1 MSENETGMELD
12 GVAIIGM
19 AGRFPDAKN
28 LDEFWENI
36 RDGVNSIKP
45 IADDELELS
54 GSDAEVAKNN
64 PNYVKKAAAVED
76 ADLFDASFFGI
87 YPKEAEAMDP
97 QHRLL
102 LECSW
107 HALEDAGYD
116 PDIYDGSIGVFAGCY
131 MNTYTLSSLD
141 SNPAFMQ
148 SLANSFHGGS
158 LQTELGN
165 DKDYL
170 ATRVSFKLNLRGPS
184 MTIQTACSTSLVAI
198 VQACQNLL
206 SYQCDMALAGAATLK
221 FPQKRGYLY
230 QEDGMVSPEGLCRT
244 FDANARGTIFGNG
257 VGMVLLKRLEDAVE
271 DGDNIYAVIKGW
283 GINNDGNTK
292 VGYTAP
298 SVDGQMET
306 VALAH
311 ALADINA
318 STIDYVEAHGT
329 GTPLGDPIEIEALT
343 RAFRLT
349 TEQKQFCA
357 IGSLKTNIG
366 HLDCAAGVAGLIKTS
381 LALHHRQIPPSLN
394 FETPNPNI
402 DFPNTPFYVNTELA
416 EWPVGTT
423 PRRAGL
429 SSFGVGGTNAHVV
442 IEEAPTLQRTES
454 KRTEHLIALSA
465 RSQTALDIQT
475 ENLTAYLQNNTDV
488 DLADVAYTLQS
499 GRKTFN
505 YSRVFAATDREDALD
520 ALHPLDKKRV
530 FTHHQVRRNAPV
542 VFMFPGQGAQHI
554 NMGRDLYETEPV
566 FREHFDRCADILQ
579 PLINADLRQVFFVD
593 GETSEENKNQINQT
607 FIAQPGIFAVEY
619 SLAKLWISFGIEP
632 QSMIGHSVGEF
643 VAACLAGIYS
653 LEDALALV
661 TTRGRLMQGL
671 PGGSMMAVRLSEEE
685 LLPYLTDQE
694 GQNIEL
700 AAINGPK
707 LLVVSGPTA
716 SIEAL
721 QKRLEAQNVVC
732 RPLHTSHAFH
742 SAMMQPV
749 VEPFADKLRQ
759 LSLSAPNIP
768 IVSTVTTQQLTD
780 EEAVDPAYW
789 AAHLRETVRFSD
801 AVAHFFSEPNT
812 ILLEV
817 GPGQTLSTLT
827 RQHPDK
833 DAKQVVL
840 SSSPHV
846 QESSTGSRHFLT
858 TLGRLWQAGVS
869 VDWQPLY
876 ADEQRRKVSL
886 PAYPFERKRFWYD
899 TTVDPTAKSATGKD
913 VTIAKEHRPTQPA
926 LNGSA
931 STSTIVPNAASNGA
945 LNGVGQPPNAAQ
957 QGYPVATN
965 GTLYSSPLATNDAMQ
980 RLVQQQLQLMAQ
992 QLEVWRRQNVGE

>member
-1 MSENETGMELD
+1 MSEDITDMDLD
-12 GVAIIGM
+12 GIAIIGM
-19 AGRFPDAKN
+19 SGRFPGADN

-36 RDGVNSIKP
+36 RDGVSGIKP

-54 GSDAEVAKNN
+54 ESDAAIAKNN

-116 PDIYDGSIGVFAGCY
+116 PDTYDGPIGVFAGCY
-131 MNTYTLSSLD
+131 MNTYSLASLD
-141 SNPAFMQ
+141 TNPAFMA

-198 VQACQNLL
+198 IQAAQNLL

-230 QEDGMVSPEGLCRT
+230 EEDGMVSPEGICRT
-244 FDANARGTIFGNG
+244 FDANARGTMFGNG
-257 VGMVLLKRLEDAVE
+257 VGMVLLKRIEDAVE

-283 GINNDGNTK
+283 GINNDGGSK

-298 SVDGQMET
+298 SVDGQMEAI
-306 VALAH
+306 ALAH
-311 ALADINA
+311 ALSDVNA
-318 STIDYVEAHGT
+318 STISYVEAHGT

-343 RAFRLT
+343 RAFQLT
-349 TEQKQFCA
+349 TEDKQFCA

-381 LALHHRQIPPSLN
+381 LAMHHKQIPPSLN

-402 DFPNTPFYVNTELA
+402 DFPNSPFYVNTKLS
-416 EWPVGTT
+416 EWPSGPT

-429 SSFGVGGTNAHVV
+429 SSFGVGGTNAHII
-442 IEEAPTLQRTES
+442 IEEAPAFTRTKPVSTEEKS
-454 KRTEHLIALSA
+454 TEKSAEHLLTLSA
-465 RSQTALDIQT
+465 RSQTALDAQT
-475 ENLTAYLQNNTDV
+475 DALVSHLQSSVEV
-488 DLADVAYTLQS
+488 DLADVAYTLQT

-505 YSRVFAATDREDALD
+505 YSRVVAATDRADALS
-520 ALHPLDKKRV
+520 ALEPLNTKRV
-530 FTHHQVRRNAPV
+530 FTYHQVRRNVPV
-542 VFMFPGQGAQHI
+542 VFMFPGQGSQHI
-554 NMGRDLYETEPV
+554 NMGRDLYETEPL
-566 FREHFDRCADILQ
+566 FREHFDHCAEILK
-579 PLINADLRQVFFVD
+579 PLIGEDLRHLLFVD
-593 GETSEENKNQINQT
+593 GDVSEERNAQINQT
-607 FIAQPGIFAVEY
+607 SIAQPGIFAVEY

-632 QSMIGHSVGEF
+632 QTMLGHSVGEF
-643 VAACLAGIYS
+643 VAACLAGVYS

-661 TTRGRLMQGL
+661 TTRGQLMQDL
-671 PGGSMMAVRLSEEE
+671 PGGSMMAVRLGEEE
-685 LLPYLTDQE
+685 LQPHLPDSQ
-694 GQNIEL
+694 GVEL
-700 AAINGPK
+700 AAMNGPK
-707 LLVVSGPTA
+707 LCVVSGPTD
-716 SIEAL
+716 SIDAL
-721 QKRLEAQNVVC
+721 QKRLEGQDVVC

-759 LSLSAPNIP
+759 LSLHAPTIP
-768 IVSTVTTQQLTD
+768 IISTVTAQPLTD

-801 AVAHFFSEPNT
+801 GVAQLLSEPNT
-812 ILLEV
+812 VLLEV

-827 RQHPDK
+827 RQHPDR
-833 DAKQVVL
+833 DAKHVVL

-846 QESSTGSRHFLT
+846 QEATTGSRHFLT
-858 TLGRLWQAGVS
+858 TLGRLWQSGVA

-876 ADEQRRKVSL
+876 RNGQCHKVSL
-886 PAYPFERKRFWYD
+886 PGYPFERKRFWYE
-899 TTVDPTAKSATGKD
+899 TTTGSVIDPVTNQPVDPNAQVIAGMTAPTAETG
-913 VTIAKEHRPTQPA
+913 QPYP
-926 LNGSA
+926 NGSA
-931 STSTIVPNAASNGA
+931 PSAAPINGYGTGHH
-945 LNGVGQPPNAAQ
+945 NPP
-957 QGYPVATN
+957 PP
-965 GTLYSSPLATNDAMQ
+965 SDSMQ
-980 RLVQQQLQLMAQ
+980 MLVQQQLQLMAQ
-992 QLEVWRRQNVGE
+992 QLEIWRRQNMGS